1 MTESQQPRQSA
12 QAGRSDRL
20 VKVGFLL
27 AAAIAAGLVY
37 WFFQTGETFLK
48 SWSINLDDALVR
60 AKQTDRRVLA
70 FFVSDPPSAAA
81 IRLSETTLAKKNN
94 EQAIRDGKFI
104 RVKVVTDGIA
114 SDLGKRYKLTM
125 LPAMIVLD
133 ANGKELNRRE
143 GFIGEVDFRHGL
155 LDLSKIEAPTGQ

>member
-12 QAGRSDRL
+12 QVGRSDRL

-48 SWSINLDDALVR
+48 SWPIDLDDTLAR
-60 AKQTDRRVLA
+60 AKQTDRKVLA

-81 IRLSETTLAKKNN
+81 LRLSKTTLAKKSN

-104 RVKVVTDGIA
+104 RVRVVTD
-114 SDLGKRYKLTM
+114 DLKGDLARRYKLTM

-155 LDLSKIEAPTGQ
+155 LDLTKIEAPAKP